1 MPERN
6 ARDAAVRVVVGV
18 LVDPEVDL
26 VVDLVEQDLVER
38 VPAASA
44 EDLVA
49 GCLMLRPAAP
59 ACLIRSR

>member
-26 VVDLVEQDLVER
+26 VVDLVER